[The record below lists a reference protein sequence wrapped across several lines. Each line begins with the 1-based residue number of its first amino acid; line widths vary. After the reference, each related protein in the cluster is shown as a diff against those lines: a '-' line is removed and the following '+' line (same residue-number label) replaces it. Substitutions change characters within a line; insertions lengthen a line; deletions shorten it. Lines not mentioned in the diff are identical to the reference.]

1 MIAWSV
7 SVGLAVAFLWEPN
20 LRTQYVVGMSV
31 AAIGAG
37 LIMAVGRRWLGSGT
51 PSGTQ

>member
-7 SVGLAVAFLWEPN
+7 GVWLAVAFLWEPN
-20 LRTQYVVGMSV
+20 LRTQYVVGMAV

-37 LIMAVGRRWLGSGT
+37 LIMAVSRRWLDSGT
-51 PSGTQ
+51 PSRTQ